1 MWYILISIVVLGL
14 VAAGLGQWDR
24 RRRRRMVERGEIA
37 SMEEEETPVAVPTGC
52 CGQHETCER
61 DSLLAAVAA
70 GKQVEYYDD
79 EELDAYRG
87 TPSDAY
93 TEPAV
98 EEFREVLYTLRE
110 ADVPGWVRS
119 LQLRGIALPDALK
132 DETLLIV
139 EELREKAT
147 KNFSPHQ
154 LNRFTEA
161 S

>member
-14 VAAGLGQWDR
+14 VAAGLGYGDR
-24 RRRRRMVERGEIA
+24 RRRRQMLERGEIA
-37 SMEEEETPVAVPTGC
+37 SMEEEAPAAPVSEGC

-70 GKQVEYYDD
+70 GRKAEYYDD

-93 TEPAV
+93 SEPAV

-110 ADVPGWVRS
+110 EEVPGWVRS
-119 LQLRGIALPDALK
+119 LQLRDIALPDGLK
-132 DETLLIV
+132 DELLLIV
-139 EELREKAT
+139 GDLRAG
-147 KNFSPHQ
+147 
-154 LNRFTEA
+154 R
-161 S
+161 

>member
-24 RRRRRMVERGEIA
+24 RHRRQRFERGEIA
-37 SMEEEETPVAVPTGC
+37 SMEDETPQTAIPEGC

-70 GKQVEYYDD
+70 GRKAEYYDD

-93 TEPAV
+93 AEPVV
-98 EEFREVLYTLRE
+98 EEFREVLYTLRQDE
-110 ADVPGWVRS
+110 VPGWIRS
-119 LQLRGIALPDALK
+119 LQLRDIALPDALK
-132 DETLLIV
+132 AETLLIV
-139 EELREKAT
+139 EELRD
-147 KNFSPHQ
+147 S
-154 LNRFTEA
+154 RG
-161 S
+161 

>member
-14 VAAGLGQWDR
+14 VAAGLGQWDQR
-24 RRRRRMVERGEIA
+24 RRRQRFERGEIA
-37 SMEEEETPVAVPTGC
+37 SMEEEETSVAVPTGC

-61 DSLLAAVAA
+61 DSLLAAVSA
-70 GKQVEYYDD
+70 GKKAEYYDD

-119 LQLRGIALPDALK
+119 LQLRDIALPDDLK
-132 DETLLIV
+132 DELLLIV
-139 EELREKAT
+139 EDLRT
-147 KNFSPHQ
+147 SRH
-154 LNRFTEA
+154 
-161 S
+161 